1 MVKLE
6 VVLNVK
12 KYTTLF
18 SSTGICGHN
27 LFHFFFK
34 HHFCFI
40 HVFFFN
46 LFTTVKFCL
55 FSSKRANI
63 TLLLEV
69 SVCLCAKH
77 NIFAAETL

>member
-40 HVFFFN
+40 HVFFYFFIYN
-46 LFTTVKFCL
+46 
-55 FSSKRANI
+55 SKVLP
-63 TLLLEV
+63 LLI
-69 SVCLCAKH
+69 KKG
-77 NIFAAETL
+77 